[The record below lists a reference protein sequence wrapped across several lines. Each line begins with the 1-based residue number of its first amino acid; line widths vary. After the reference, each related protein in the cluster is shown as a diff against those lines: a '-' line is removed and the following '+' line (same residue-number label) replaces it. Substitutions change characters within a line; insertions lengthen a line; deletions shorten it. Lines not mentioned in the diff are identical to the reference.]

1 MPSTEPRTSLVVQL
15 EPQLSRS
22 RIGVSWGGGY
32 EALLGLIMFAGHQPP
47 GDYQVGQEWFDR
59 VHAQASPQL
68 HEDVARLCAGV
79 PTVFGHLLGL
89 VRRAREPR
97 DIGGL
102 IEVVAGLAPSQLRLE
117 LLGRSSS
124 AVQAGVV
131 PAVLE
136 GAAEGDPAATEELL
150 AAAADDERWSTN
162 VRAVLALTPTQTSEL
177 ALRVLRGW
185 AAEVFAADEPALVP
199 RLARQAARWRAT
211 AARSGWREVVES
223 ATGGIV
229 LGEDL
234 PADQVLLVPTVLGAP
249 WVYATG
255 VQGIR
260 IFCCPVREEAE
271 PTAAELVTV
280 LRALG
285 DETRLAIL
293 RRLASAGP
301 ATLPELTAMLDISKS
316 AVHKHVVLLRSAGL
330 IRAELGR
337 DRHYALRDLPDLNE
351 LLAGILHPGR

>member
-15 EPQLSRS
+15 EPRLSRS

-47 GDYQVGQEWFDR
+47 GEYDAGQEWFER
-59 VHAQASPQL
+59 VHAQASPRL

-89 VRRAREPR
+89 VRRAPEPR
-97 DIGGL
+97 SVSGL
-102 IEVVAGLAPSQLRLE
+102 IAVVSGLAPAELRLE

-124 AVQAGVV
+124 SVQAGIP

-136 GAAEGDPAATEELL
+136 KAADGDPAATGELL
-150 AAAADDERWSTN
+150 SAAAGDERWAAN
-162 VRAVLALTPTQTSEL
+162 VRAVLALTPEQASEL
-177 ALRVLRGW
+177 AIRVLRGW
-185 AAEVFAADEPALVP
+185 ADEVFGAQEPLLAP
-199 RLARQAARWRAT
+199 RLAGQAARWQAA
-211 AARSGWREVVES
+211 AARSGWRSVAET

-234 PADQVLLVPTVLGAP
+234 PADHVLLVPTVLGAP
-249 WVYATG
+249 WVYSTG
-255 VQGIR
+255 VQGTR
-260 IFCCPVREEAE
+260 IFCCPVREER
-271 PTAAELVTV
+271 AAAAGELVPV

-293 RRLASAGP
+293 RRLAAGGP
-301 ATLPELTAMLDISKS
+301 ATLPELTALLGISKS

-330 IRAELGR
+330 VRAELGR
-337 DRHYALRDLPDLNE
+337 DRRYALRDLPDLNE
-351 LLAGILHPGR
+351 LLVGVLRTGP